1 MPKII
6 KGNWRNI
13 HRFEQAHGE
22 IKDTE
27 QPPIPKFGPAGQDN
41 YRKGSEMEPFF
52 QQYFSF
58 SFLRRDGDLLVLII
72 L

>member
-1 MPKII
+1 MPKGYC
-6 KGNWRNI
+6 KENI

-27 QPPIPKFGPAGQDN
+27 QPPIPLNFVQQD
-41 YRKGSEMEPFF
+41 KH
-52 QQYFSF
+52 
-58 SFLRRDGDLLVLII
+58 I